1 MRRAIGMIVVIPIW
15 LAAWTATPA
24 AQEDPAIGNWRGT
37 LTSGQGME
45 TPLVITIMKRGD
57 GYGGLTSGLSE
68 GTEVPLTSVTV
79 DGSRVSLQASAKSD
93 LGAIVFTSD
102 LTLEGNVLKGTGR
115 VAVGP
120 HAFDVSMALQR
131 RARADV
137 PQPQV
142 EQRLDYFVGRWTFD
156 YTGGEYPPLSA
167 GTRTGAVTFTRQG
180 TSDFVEGRIEG
191 DLLGDKYSETMTIG
205 FDPATNMMVVLER
218 LANGTELVSVGDWRS
233 PIAINFK
240 TGPVQAEGRTYQLRR
255 VISVTSDLSFQI
267 LEEFSVDG
275 GPFRRLGNG
284 TFAKVQ

>member
-1 MRRAIGMIVVIPIW
+1 MRRAIDTVITI
-15 LAAWTATPA
+15 LISLVAWTATSA
-24 AQEDPAIGNWRGT
+24 AQEDSAVGNWRGT
-37 LTSGQGME
+37 LTSSQGAE
-45 TPLVITIMKRGD
+45 TPIVITIMKRGE
-57 GYGGLTSGLSE
+57 GYGGVTSGLSE

-79 DGSRVSLQASAKSD
+79 AGSHVALEAGAESSLGDIVFKSD
-93 LGAIVFTSD
+93 LTI
-102 LTLEGNVLKGTGR
+102 EGNVLKGTGQ

-120 HAFDVSMALQR
+120 HAFDVSMQLQR

-156 YTGGEYPPLSA
+156 YTGGEYPPLST

-180 TSDFVEGRIEG
+180 ASDFVEGRIEG
-191 DLLGDKYSETMTIG
+191 DLLGEKYSETMTIG
-205 FDPATNMMVVLER
+205 FDPATNIMVVLER
-218 LANGTELVSVGDWRS
+218 LANGTQLLSVADWRS
-233 PIAINFK
+233 PIAINFR

-267 LEEFSVDG
+267 IEEFSVDG

-284 TFAKVQ
+284 TFAKVR